1 VDLGHD
7 ASSWRLKCGHA
18 SHRRRALEDRW
29 TELLGPA
36 TKVCTSTVLVF
47 TFFRVGGI
55 DWSDHSEAMASED
68 RGVERTNDDAT
79 ESKCS
84 AVSLGY
90 YDDK

>member
-1 VDLGHD
+1 MRARQPPTPSGGGPLGRN
-7 ASSWRLKCGHA
+7 SWPKSKH
-18 SHRRRALEDRW
+18 
-29 TELLGPA
+29 
-36 TKVCTSTVLVF
+36 STVLVF
-47 TFFRVGGI
+47 TFFGVGGIDLI

-84 AVSLGY
+84 AISLGY